1 MGPDEDGTM
10 SEPTE
15 QICADCGIPLSPD
28 ETFVC
33 SDCCAFYTIFRDPNG
48 YMAGDDDEEA

>member
-1 MGPDEDGTM
+1 MTQPE
-10 SEPTE
+10 EPH
-15 QICADCGIPLSPD
+15 CADCGIPLSPD

-48 YMAGDDDEEA
+48 YMAGDDDEESQETM